1 MILLEL
7 SEKELELLKQGLI
20 KQTYWWDDQT
30 SVSDSLRE
38 GMVELCNSLWAKL
51 DNSNRTKPDFLIS
64 AKDLF
69 YLVSLAKNEYHHLRA
84 DLYIS
89 NKRVEENDFK
99 HIALA
104 SALIMWLNGHRLL
117 KRLVKFDFTDTSA
130 QYEETEE

>member
-7 SEKELELLKQGLI
+7 TEKELEVLKQGLA
-20 KQTYWWDDQT
+20 KEQDSWVDRTDVSNGFRDAVNEVCD
-30 SVSDSLRE
+30 SVK
-38 GMVELCNSLWAKL
+38 AKL
-51 DNSNRTKPDFLIS
+51 DSCAQTRPEVLIS

-69 YLVSLAKNEYHHLRA
+69 YLISSAKNEYGHLRA

-104 SALIMWLNGHRLL
+104 NALIMWLNEKKVL
-117 KRLVKFDFTDTSA
+117 KNLVKFDFTDTSA

>member
-7 SEKELELLKQGLI
+7 TEKELEVLKQGLI
-20 KQTYWWDDQT
+20 KEKESWVDRDD
-30 SVSDSLRE
+30 VSSRFKDTVHE
-38 GMVELCNSLWAKL
+38 VCNSAWAKL
-51 DNSNRTKPDFLIS
+51 DACTQPKPDFLIS

-69 YLVSLAKNEYHHLRA
+69 YLVSLAKNEFSHLRA

-104 SALIMWLNGHRLL
+104 NALIMWLNGNKIL
-117 KRLVKFDFTDTSA
+117 KNLVKFDFTDTSA